1 MLLCGHQQDM
11 EGPVIQTS
19 EEVNWTAAAKQ
30 CDNLKEMPSFV
41 AQQRQLDEHVSA
53 KKVSV
58 DPSKLQGKQLEAFK
72 TAEDDS
78 VWNCRNGKVILDLVL
93 ARTAGR
99 STSRECSNWSCGLQC
114 AWTHAALLVE
124 HSCPR

>member
-11 EGPVIQTS
+11 EGPDIQTS
-19 EEVNWTAAAKQ
+19 EEVDWTTAAKQ
-30 CDNLKEMPSFV
+30 YDNLKEMPSFV

-58 DPSKLQGKQLEAFK
+58 DRSKLQGKQLEAFK
-72 TAEDDS
+72 TAENDS
-78 VWNCRNGKVILDLVL
+78 AWNCRNWKVILDLVL

-99 STSRECSNWSCGLQC
+99 STSRDGSNWSCGLQC
-114 AWTHAALLVE
+114 AWAHAALLVE